1 MKKRHLVTIAAATAC
16 CFHSIDAAFS
26 ASSKQKSFLPKDKT
40 IQRRKSP
47 ALWREL
53 EQTSAPLSPKDNEIP
68 LLSKPPQVMA
78 PCGGWEQLQAAIA
91 NGADAV
97 YLGLS
102 TFSARARAANF
113 DPMLELPK
121 AVELAHHYQV
131 HVYVALN
138 TLVFGKD
145 ELQQVQELLKLCD
158 QAQVDAVIVQD
169 VGICQLAS
177 EVVPNLTIH
186 ASTQQSITDADG
198 ALFASQMLNT
208 KRVVLGRE
216 LSLSEIDTISQNTQ
230 NVELETFVH
239 GALCVSYSGQ
249 CFSSEAWGG
258 RSANRGQCAQA
269 CRLPYGLIRDGQLH
283 SISDDLSYLLSP
295 QDLCGLEAVP
305 SLLKSGVTCLKIE
318 GRLKDAHYVAATT
331 RAYRQ
336 AVDEAWKQYCQAHQL
351 PPHLS
356 KTRSEWLQ
364 LQLDNDNQDNSITRS
379 ELQQVFSRGQD
390 SEHGGLTMGFFEGP
404 QHQTLV
410 RGNSPR
416 HRGVFVGTICMES
429 SAKCGLII
437 QLSSSASQM
446 LQRGDGIVIDRGNPQ
461 DEELG
466 GAIYDVIE
474 MDGNDSIVKV
484 QLSRA
489 TTQHWKQLD
498 ADRMGN
504 DQKPMAPIG
513 ANVWKTSDAKV
524 DQKLRKW
531 SRRNLQNI
539 QPPSSQFDP
548 AVTLHVIG
556 SVGSPLKIEIRSIQ
570 DPTIVGVG
578 TSPGTLQEA
587 QTAALSLPS
596 IQKAVG
602 TLGNTPFTL
611 ESDSDDSAMDMS
623 QLDDNLWCPVS
634 WIKKARRDAIED
646 LQAKLKMMEDKDDGA
661 DDEVTEPTT
670 TTTRD
675 VVSEKLQLLQ
685 QEELNDDSTTAA
697 VTLSVLARDI
707 DQVQALCDLI
717 NENADNDNDND
728 STTTT
733 ISEIM
738 IDFLELDGMREAV
751 NYIRDHCSANNIK
764 VVIASPR
771 ILKPNESGLWRT
783 LLKLQ
788 PDALLIRSPG
798 LLYRLQQLGGT
809 GATIELDDAN
819 TKVTI
824 PEFLGDFSLNVANAL
839 TAYEFLEYGCKRV
852 TASYDLSANAITEL
866 LETVGPARS
875 SRIEVVTHCHMP
887 IFHTE

>member
-1 MKKRHLVTIAAATAC
+1 M
-16 CFHSIDAAFS
+16 DAFS
-26 ASSKQKSFLPKDKT
+26 AATTPKKSSFPKDET
-40 IQRRKSP
+40 IRRRKSP

-53 EQTSAPLSPKDNEIP
+53 EEQQSTSTQTNDSPLP
-68 LLSKPPQVMA
+68 LLLTKPPQVMA

-113 DPMLELPK
+113 DPTTELPK
-121 AVELAHHYQV
+121 AVELAHHYKV

-138 TLVFGKD
+138 TLVFGAQ
-145 ELQQVQELLKLCD
+145 ELLQVQELLTLCE

-169 VGICQLAS
+169 VGICQLAA

-198 ALFASQMLNT
+198 ALFASEQLNT

-230 NVELETFVH
+230 SVELETFVH

-269 CRLPYGLIRDGQLH
+269 CRLPYGLIVDGTLH

-318 GRLKDAHYVAATT
+318 GRLKDAKYVAATT

-336 AVDEAWKQYCQAHQL
+336 AVDDAWNTYCQAHSL
-351 PPHLS
+351 PQHLWR
-356 KTRSEWLQ
+356 TRSDWLQ
-364 LQLDNDNQDNSITRS
+364 LQLDQNDNTISRS

-390 SEHGGLTMGFFEGP
+390 SEFGGLTMGFFHGP

-416 HRGVFVGTICMES
+416 HRGVHVGTIVQGS
-429 SAKCGLII
+429 SAKSGLYI
-437 QLSSSASQM
+437 QLSSKEAM
-446 LQRGDGIVIDRGNPQ
+446 LQRGDGIVVDRGTPQ

-466 GAIYDVIE
+466 GAIYDVTE
-474 MDGNDSIVKV
+474 LDGNDGVVRV

-489 TTQHWKQLD
+489 TTQHWKQFD
-498 ADRMGN
+498 DRAAKLGE
-504 DQKPMAPIG
+504 KCMAPMG
-513 ANVWKTSDAKV
+513 AHVWKTSDAKV

-531 SRRNLQNI
+531 SRRSI
-539 QPPSSQFDP
+539 QHITPPSLSSQFDP
-548 AVTLHVIG
+548 AVTIHISG
-556 SVGSPLKIEIRSIQ
+556 SIGSPLQIQIRSIQ
-570 DPTIVGVG
+570 DETMVGVG
-578 TSPGTLQEA
+578 TSPGTLQQA
-587 QTAALSLPS
+587 QTSGLSLPS
-596 IQKAVG
+596 IRKAIG
-602 TLGNTPFTL
+602 TLGNTPFALNDTENDL
-611 ESDSDDSAMDMS
+611 TI
-623 QLDDNLWCPVS
+623 QLDDNLWCPIS
-634 WIKKARRDAIED
+634 WIKSARRDAIDD
-646 LQAKLKMMEDKDDGA
+646 LQAKLKMMAEEAEESSTQESDS
-661 DDEVTEPTT
+661 EPATAT
-670 TTTRD
+670 IARD
-675 VVSEKLQLLQ
+675 VVSEKLQFLQ
-685 QEELNDDSTTAA
+685 QESHDDRTTTTA

-707 DQVQALCDLI
+707 HQVQALCDLI
-717 NENADNDNDND
+717 NSNDNSNE
-728 STTTT
+728 TR
-733 ISEIM
+733 ISELM

-751 NYIRDHCSANNIK
+751 NHIRHHCPTIK

-783 LLKLQ
+783 LLQLE

-809 GATIELDDAN
+809 GATIDLDGN
-819 TKVTI
+819 ETTQVTI
-824 PEFLGDFSLNVANAL
+824 PEFIGDFSFNVANAL
-839 TAYEFLEYGCKRV
+839 TAYEFLEYGCSRV

-866 LETVGPARS
+866 LETVGPARAD
-875 SRIEVVTHCHMP
+875 RVEVVTHCHMP